1 MDNLAIPAK
10 TLRRRWCVVIV
21 VGLAAGALNAFWMTY
36 MQVVWNQ
43 GFPTVLSIYFNSVFT
58 LVVLAVFNAGLRRV
72 LPRAA
77 MSAVELLV
85 IFVMA
90 NVATSI
96 QMLCEYIVSQLPYPF
111 YYRELDARYAV
122 LIKYLPDWLTVS
134 DPQAVRDFYLGRA
147 DLWHWQSLKPWLVP
161 AAAWGG
167 FLLAVVL
174 TGVCLASLVYNRWR
188 YHEKLSF
195 PLLQIP
201 LMIAEPRT
209 GFHRTWL
216 FWIGFGVAAGID
228 VLNAL
233 NAVFP
238 AVPGLQVK
246 RAALHMPGLAR
257 PWTALDPV
265 LYSFNP
271 FLIGLEFF
279 LPLDLLFSVV
289 FFFFAGRMEAVMLS
303 FFGADV
309 SFSPDNMVAPYVR
322 EQSFGALM
330 SLLLFSLWLAR
341 GHWRESWRQVR
352 TIIRPDISL
361 LGASLGALSMVAILV
376 AAGFRG
382 YTAVSLVAVF
392 IAVAVSLARIRAQY
406 GPPNAGLFLAAPG
419 AVIYQAMGPQALG
432 PGGLA
437 NLSLVH
443 WLGWDHTHNPLP
455 DTLEGHAMTEGRMS
469 PGVLIV
475 SVFLAAAAAYVVTF
489 GTILA
494 ISYELGQGSAR
505 TSGTQVYYARDAC
518 AAFANRLTSPVR
530 GVQADSVAATAF
542 GAAVALALQAVRTRY
557 VGFPLHPVGYAVASS
572 YASTFLWSTAL
583 LTWTFKL
590 ALLRY
595 WGLKG
600 YYRAAPFFLG
610 LVIGEFTAGSL
621 LSILSVALRTNL
633 YVFWPY

>member
-1 MDNLAIPAK
+1 
-10 TLRRRWCVVIV
+10 
-21 VGLAAGALNAFWMTY
+21 MTY

-58 LVVLAVFNAGLRRV
+58 LVVLAVLNAGVRRV
-72 LPRAA
+72 LPKLA
-77 MSAVELLV
+77 MSGVELLV
-85 IFVMA
+85 VFVMA

-96 QMLCEYIVSQLPYPF
+96 QMLSEYIVSQLAYPHF
-111 YYRELDARYAV
+111 YQELDARYAV
-122 LIKYLPDWLTVS
+122 LVKYLPEWLTVS

-147 DLWHWQSLKPWLVP
+147 DLWNLQSLKPWIVP

-167 FLLAVVL
+167 FLLAIVL

-201 LMIAEPRT
+201 LMIAEPKT
-209 GFHRTWL
+209 GFYRTWL
-216 FWIGFGVAAGID
+216 FWIAFAIAAGINI
-228 VLNAL
+228 LNAL

-238 AVPGLQVK
+238 AVPGLHVK
-246 RAALHMPGLAR
+246 RAALHISGLSR
-257 PWTALDPV
+257 PWTALDPI
-265 LYSFNP
+265 LYSWNP

-289 FFFFAGRMEAVMLS
+289 FFFFAGRMQAVLLS

-309 SFSPDNMVAPYVR
+309 TFSPDNMVAPYVR
-322 EQSFGALM
+322 EQSFGALIA
-330 SLLLFSLWLAR
+330 LLGFSLWIAR
-341 GHWRESWRQVR
+341 GHWRESWRRAR
-352 TIIRPDISL
+352 TIIRPDLSL
-361 LGASLGALSMVAILV
+361 CGASLGALTMIALLV

-382 YTAVSLVAVF
+382 YVAVLLVAVF
-392 IAVAVSLARIRAQY
+392 VGVVLSLARIRAQY
-406 GPPNAGLFLAAPG
+406 GPPGAGLFLAAPG
-419 AVIYQAMGPQALG
+419 NVVYQALGPQALG

-455 DTLEGHAMTEGRMS
+455 DTLEGHAMTEGKMRS
-469 PGVLIV
+469 GVLVV
-475 SVFLAAAAAYVVTF
+475 SVFLAAVAAYLVTF
-489 GTILA
+489 ATILA
-494 ISYELGQGSAR
+494 ISYSLGQGSAR

-518 AAFANRLTSPVR
+518 STFAGRLTSPVR
-530 GVQADSVAATAF
+530 GVQIDSAAATAF
-542 GAAVALALQAVRTRY
+542 GAVFALVLQAVRTRY

-572 YASTFLWSTAL
+572 YVSTFLWSTAL
-583 LTWTFKL
+583 LTWVFKL

-610 LVIGEFTAGSL
+610 LVIGEFTVGSL